1 MDRVMKWVFAALA
14 MIEAAIAVALML
26 DGEGA
31 TANVACMIACL
42 AMSGVYSIR
51 EDMR

>member
-14 MIEAAIAVALML
+14 MIEEAMAVALML
-26 DGEGA
+26 DGEEA

-51 EDMR
+51 EEMR